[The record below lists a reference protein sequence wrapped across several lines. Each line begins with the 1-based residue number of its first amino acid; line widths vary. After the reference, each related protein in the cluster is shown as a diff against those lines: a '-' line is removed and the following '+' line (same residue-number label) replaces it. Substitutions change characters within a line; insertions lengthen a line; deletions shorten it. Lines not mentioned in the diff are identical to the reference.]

1 MKPFEPAPHIICA
14 DGFRISIQAHSDLYC
29 SYADDQCTQL
39 TEVEIACK
47 ASGVGEETKAL
58 ESGCSRF
65 FGGGFPDSSELRGW
79 EVFGYSPLAAVKRI
93 LRNHGGVV
101 ENFEHL
107 PKELQD
113 PALDSNKAVADQ
125 WASCLG
131 FTI

>member
-29 SYADDQCTQL
+29 SYADNQCTQL

-47 ASGVGEETKAL
+47 PSAETEGL
-58 ESGCSRF
+58 HSN
-65 FGGGFPDSSELRGW
+65 GGGFPKSSELQGC
-79 EVFGYSPLAAVKRI
+79 EVFGYSPIEAVKQI
-93 LRNHGGVV
+93 LKNHGGVA

-107 PKELQD
+107 PPELQD

-125 WASCLG
+125 WAVCLG
-131 FTI
+131 FAI